1 MTKRDLEKRLDSLT
15 IEEMFKLRQ
24 AVQDLLSQR
33 LINRKT
39 EIERILKALNQPP
52 VEVKSAKRR
61 SA

>member
-1 MTKRDLEKRLDSLT
+1 MTKRDLDKRLDSMT

-33 LINRKT
+33 LNTRKT
-39 EIERILKALNQPP
+39 EIERILKTLNQPLDD
-52 VEVKSAKRR
+52 VKPARRR

>member
-33 LINRKT
+33 LNTRKT
-39 EIERILKALNQPP
+39 EIERILKALNQPS
-52 VEVKSAKRR
+52 VDVKPAKRR

>member
-52 VEVKSAKRR
+52 VEVKPAKRR